1 MSKSLKKKHTKFT
14 FQSFIRLAI
23 FATVVFLII
32 SFISGQKLNSPKI
45 IDDTL
50 SVNEQESGFILGK
63 TTEITNNI
71 YQSIPPKSRQQ
82 LENFNTSPT
91 MVFIQDKINFIK
103 EQTQDFPQKQ
113 IKEIQKAVVK
123 NIYDN
128 TMKNIDSN

>member
-14 FQSFIRLAI
+14 FQSFIRLVI
-23 FATVVFLII
+23 FGIVVFLII
-32 SFISGQKLNSPKI
+32 SFISNQKINYSKNLDKNLS
-45 IDDTL
+45 IDEKK
-50 SVNEQESGFILGK
+50 SSFILGK
-63 TTEITNNI
+63 TTEIGNDI

-82 LENFNTSPT
+82 LENLNTNPA
-91 MVFIQDKINFIK
+91 MIFIQDNISYIK
-103 EQTQDFPQKQ
+103 EQTKGFPQKQ